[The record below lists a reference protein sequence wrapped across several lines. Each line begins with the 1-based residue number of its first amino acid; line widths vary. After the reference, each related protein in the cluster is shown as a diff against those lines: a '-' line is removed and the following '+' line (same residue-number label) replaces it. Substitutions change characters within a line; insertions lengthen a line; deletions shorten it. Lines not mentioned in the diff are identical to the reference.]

1 MWIWHGQIY
10 RLRSCVELVIVTR
23 RGRSDAD
30 GRRVPAD
37 GCCLF
42 LFPCPSVPG
51 TSAPAGSPVRISHML
66 YLHKFDF
73 CGEPSTGC
81 FFVGAL
87 LLFVCAQHHCDCCL
101 LFLFSLL
108 PAVWIQGWISY
119 TTPTCISP
127 INELWQTTFPFSVCD
142 ILNEQ
147 PFFDYF
153 LTDLI
158 WKRLFSFCSVLTSSA
173 IPATATQSYR
183 HFIFVVH
190 FGKKFWHTKC
200 SLERR
205 KASWHASLISSTV
218 LLRKRRRWESSHPRN
233 LFPDWG
239 KKMVNEYMTF

>member
-1 MWIWHGQIY
+1 MRMGAVC
-10 RLRSCVELVIVTR
+10 LRMGAVSFCFLVPLSLAHQHQQVLLSGLVT
-23 RGRSDAD
+23 
-30 GRRVPAD
+30 
-37 GCCLF
+37 CCI
-42 LFPCPSVPG
+42 C
-51 TSAPAGSPVRISHML
+51 TSLIFVVSPQLDV
-66 YLHKFDF
+66 
-73 CGEPSTGC
+73 

-87 LLFVCAQHHCDCCL
+87 LLVVCAQHHCDCCF
-101 LFLFSLL
+101 LFLFLPL